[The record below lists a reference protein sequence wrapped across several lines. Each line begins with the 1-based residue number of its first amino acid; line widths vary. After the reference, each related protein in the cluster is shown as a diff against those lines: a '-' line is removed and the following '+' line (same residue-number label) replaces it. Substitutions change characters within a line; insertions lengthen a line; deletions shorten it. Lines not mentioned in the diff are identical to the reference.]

1 MRNNFALYGCISDL
15 GVLQEGN
22 ETLSLLCEDYK
33 IYFKVKFSFVP
44 ITACQ
49 SLGEA
54 FFESINDHDYSNA
67 VLRIIVGPQKSCD
80 ENSGEDIIEL
90 VRKIHHKL
98 EDSPVEIMPFI
109 KSCTRN
115 AAFTDKLKNL

>member
-1 MRNNFALYGCISDL
+1 MRNNYALYGCIFDL

-22 ETLSLLCEDYK
+22 ETLSLLCQD
-33 IYFKVKFSFVP
+33 YFKVNFSFVP

-54 FFESINDHDYSNA
+54 FFESINDNDYSNA
-67 VLRIIVGPQKSCD
+67 VLQIIVGPEKSGDENCD
-80 ENSGEDIIEL
+80 EDIPEL
-90 VRKIHHKL
+90 VGKIHRKL
-98 EDSPVEIMPFI
+98 EDSPTEIMTFI

-115 AAFTDKLKNL
+115 ADFFIRQN